1 MYIGWHGGLTVT
13 GNDQELIVLAH
24 LVNGHVGES
33 SDNLLLRWEVCA
45 LLELKVADGSA
56 KGKVAVNSAKVDES
70 TGCAD
75 AGLLALILGLVVE
88 RKRLCAALDAED

>member
-1 MYIGWHGGLTVT
+1 LEEIRPTVT
-13 GNDQELIVLAH
+13 SNNKELVVFAH
-24 LVNGHVGES
+24 LVDSHVGES

-45 LLELKVADGSA
+45 LLELKVADSSA
-56 KGKVAVNSAKVDES
+56 KRKVAVDSPKVDEA

-88 RKRLCAALDAED
+88 RKRLRAALDAED